1 MPLGDVLLRV
11 EGLTAGFD
19 GGGRFVPVVRGVDFT
34 IARGETLGLV
44 GESGSGKTVTALS
57 IVRLLRPPGRIQAGR
72 IIFEDRDLL
81 ALDEAAMRSVRGG
94 GIGFVFQEPAAA
106 LSPVFTIGD
115 QIAEA
120 IVAHGGTGW
129 REARRLSIDLLEA
142 VRMTDASQRARE
154 YPHQLSGGLRQRAM
168 IAIALA
174 CRPPLLIAD
183 EPTAALDATIQA
195 EILELLRDLAQRFGL
210 ALLLVAHDLGVVA
223 QAADRVAVMYAGE
236 IVEQGETGTVLGA
249 PAHPYTQGLLA
260 SLPGRLNAPDGRLR
274 PIEGSMPTPGRL
286 PTGCAFEPRCP
297 ARFDRCRSE
306 HPAAWAT
313 TAPPDCVPRVSRC
326 HLAQPGRS

>member
-1 MPLGDVLLRV
+1 MPVGDLLLRV
-11 EGLTAGFD
+11 DGLTAGFD
-19 GGGRFVPVVRGVDFT
+19 VGGRFVPVVRGIDFT

-57 IVRLLRPPGRIQAGR
+57 IVRLLRPPGRIEGGR
-72 IIFEDRDLL
+72 IVFEQRDLL

-106 LSPVFTIGD
+106 LSPVYTIGD

-120 IVAHGGTGW
+120 IVVHGGAGW
-129 REARRLSIDLLEA
+129 REARRRAIDLLEA
-142 VRMTDASQRARE
+142 VRMTDAPQRARE

-168 IAIALA
+168 IAVALA

-195 EILELLRDLAQRFGL
+195 EILELLRDLGQRFGL

-236 IVEQGETGTVLGA
+236 IVEHGETGAVLGR
-249 PAHPYTQGLLA
+249 PSHPYTQGLLS
-260 SLPGRLNAPDGRLR
+260 SLPGRPIGRDGRLR
-274 PIEGSMPTPGRL
+274 PIEGTMPLPGHL
-286 PTGCAFEPRCP
+286 PPGCAFEPRCP

-306 HPAAWAT
+306 HPVAWAVEP
-313 TAPPDCVPRVSRC
+313 ADGPPRMSRC

>member
-1 MPLGDVLLRV
+1 MPPGDVLLRV
-11 EGLTAGFD
+11 EGLVAGFD
-19 GGGRFVPVVRGVDFT
+19 AGGRFVPVVRGVDFT
-34 IARGETLGLV
+34 LARGETLGLV

-57 IVRLLRPPGRIQAGR
+57 IVRLLRPPGRIHAGR
-72 IIFEDRDLL
+72 IIFQDRDLL
-81 ALDEAAMRSVRGG
+81 ALDETAMRSVRGG

-120 IVAHGGTGW
+120 IVAHGSAGW
-129 REARRLSIDLLEA
+129 REARRLAVDLLEA
-142 VRMTDASQRARE
+142 VRMTDAPRRARE

-195 EILELLRDLAQRFGL
+195 EILDLLRDLGQRFGL

-236 IVEQGETGTVLGA
+236 IVEHGETAAVLGA
-249 PAHPYTQGLLA
+249 PAHPYTRGLLA
-260 SLPGRLNAPDGRLR
+260 SLPGRLSGPDGRLR
-274 PIEGSMPTPGRL
+274 PIGGAMPAPGLL
-286 PTGCAFEPRCP
+286 PPGCAFEPRCP
-297 ARFDRCRSE
+297 FRFDRCRSE
-306 HPAAWAT
+306 HPVAWT
-313 TAPPDCVPRVSRC
+313 TAPPGGAPRVSRC

>member
-1 MPLGDVLLRV
+1 MPPSDVLLRV
-11 EGLTAGFD
+11 DGLTAGFD
-19 GGGRFVPVVRGVDFT
+19 ARGRFVPVVRGVDFT

-72 IIFEDRDLL
+72 IVFENRDLL

-120 IVAHGGTGW
+120 IVAHGGADW
-129 REARRLSIDLLEA
+129 REARRLAIDLLEA
-142 VRMTDASQRARE
+142 VRVPDAPQRAHE

-195 EILELLRDLAQRFGL
+195 EILELLRDLGQRFGV

-236 IVEQGETGTVLGA
+236 IVEHGETGAVLGG
-249 PAHPYTQGLLA
+249 PAHPYTRGLLA
-260 SLPGRLNAPDGRLR
+260 SLPGRPTGPDGRLR
-274 PIEGSMPTPGRL
+274 PIEGSMPVPGHL
-286 PTGCAFEPRCP
+286 PPGCAFEPRCP
-297 ARFDRCRSE
+297 SRFDRCRLE
-306 HPAAWAT
+306 HPAAWT
-313 TAPPDCVPRVSRC
+313 TAPPDRAPRVSRC
-326 HLAQPGRS
+326 HLAQPGCS

>member
-11 EGLTAGFD
+11 EGLTAGFHA
-19 GGGRFVPVVRGVDFT
+19 GGRFVPVVRGVDFT

-57 IVRLLRPPGRIQAGR
+57 IVRLLRPPGRIHAGR
-72 IIFEDRDLL
+72 IVFEDRDLL
-81 ALDEAAMRSVRGG
+81 ALDEGAMRSVRGG
-94 GIGFVFQEPAAA
+94 RIGFVFQEPAAA

-120 IVAHGGTGW
+120 IVAQGGTGW
-129 REARRLSIDLLEA
+129 REARRLAIDFLEA
-142 VRMTDASQRARE
+142 VRVADAAQRARE

-195 EILELLRDLAQRFGL
+195 EILELLRDLGQRFGL
-210 ALLLVAHDLGVVA
+210 ALLLVAHDLGVIA

-236 IVEQGETGTVLGA
+236 IVEQGETAAVLGA

-260 SLPGRLNAPDGRLR
+260 SLPGRLNGPDGRLR
-274 PIEGSMPTPGRL
+274 PIAGSMPTPGHQ

-313 TAPPDCVPRVSRC
+313 AAPDRAPRVSRC

>member
-1 MPLGDVLLRV
+1 MPDRDLLLRV

-19 GGGRFVPVVRGVDFT
+19 VGGRFVSVVRGVDLT

-57 IVRLLRPPGRIQAGR
+57 VMRLLGPPGRILSGR
-72 IIFEDRDLL
+72 IVFQGRDLL
-81 ALDEAAMRSVRGG
+81 ALDEAAMRRVRGSE
-94 GIGFVFQEPAAA
+94 IGFVFQEPAAA

-120 IVAHGGTGW
+120 IVAHGRAGW
-129 REARRLSIDLLEA
+129 REARRRAIDLLEA
-142 VRMTDASQRARE
+142 VRMADAPQRARE

-174 CRPPLLIAD
+174 CGPPLVIAD

-195 EILELLRDLAQRFGL
+195 EILELLRDLRERFGL

-223 QAADRVAVMYAGE
+223 QAADRVAVMYAGQ
-236 IVEQGETGTVLGA
+236 IVEHGETRDVLDA
-249 PAHPYTQGLLA
+249 PSHPYTQGLLA
-260 SLPGRLNAPDGRLR
+260 SLPGRVTRPDGGLQA
-274 PIEGSMPTPGRL
+274 IEGSMPAPAHL
-286 PTGCAFEPRCP
+286 PAGCVFEPRCP
-297 ARFDRCRSE
+297 SRFDRCRSE
-306 HPAAWAT
+306 PPPAWTMARPGRA
-313 TAPPDCVPRVSRC
+313 PRVSRC